1 MRSLKEVQSLT
12 ERLVRLVVQRVGGE
26 EGQLVR
32 VLANRRHAHLRR
44 AVEVQVRQLVRQQL
58 HLQRTVN
65 ASLITKIEIVNSSKE
80 DSNHWRIFGEIMLA
94 FKVCQT
100 YAIWSEPSII
110 VDHVV
115 WGRGDCAVTNILRYQ
130 VEIVAE
136 KNKKKINF
144 IHWITDSK
152 VSHTSG

>member
-58 HLQRTVN
+58 HLQWTVN

-80 DSNHWRIFGEIMLA
+80 ASNH
-94 FKVCQT
+94 
-100 YAIWSEPSII
+100 
-110 VDHVV
+110 
-115 WGRGDCAVTNILRYQ
+115 
-130 VEIVAE
+130 
-136 KNKKKINF
+136 
-144 IHWITDSK
+144 
-152 VSHTSG
+152 